1 MGLHEQTVKPGGNLV
16 TAGKPRIFTARQL
29 ELFLRDLDNLAK
41 WLKCGHTRQTVAS
54 ADRLRG
60 EAVTQYNLR
69 HNKPPE
75 ISQGWRELCKWLGMA
90 TIGDRE
96 LGQKTLTAAELSYQI
111 SKLTSAF
118 KKSEDA
124 VIKPTV
130 SAAPFEPARPT
141 HNADFTMVDW
151 YGTEYAFSP
160 GLQAGAV
167 KALWQEWEKTGLGL
181 HHETIRDSVDAERD
195 NFRLPHVFRQHPAY
209 GAMILSN
216 GKGLYVLGNGGTK
229 ARSPKRKTRAPKPV
243 KPIKPTE
250 ARGYNERAL
259 RAKRKIEA
267 DFADEAAGD

>member
-16 TAGKPRIFTARQL
+16 TAGKPQIFTARQL
-29 ELFLRDLDNLAK
+29 ELFFRDLDNLAK
-41 WLKCGHTRQTVAS
+41 WLKCGHTRQTIAS

-69 HNKPPE
+69 RNKPPE
-75 ISQGWRELCKWLGMA
+75 MSQGWRELCKWLGRA
-90 TIGDRE
+90 AIGNRE
-96 LGQKTLTAAELSYQI
+96 LGQKTMTAAELSDQI
-111 SKLTSAF
+111 SNLISAF
-118 KKSEDA
+118 KKSEAA

-130 SAAPFEPARPT
+130 SAAPVELAKPT

-151 YGTEYAFSP
+151 YGTEYTFSP

-181 HHETIRDSVDAERD
+181 HQETVRDSVDAVRD

-209 GAMILSN
+209 GVMILSN
-216 GKGLYVLGNGGTK
+216 GKGLYWLGKGGAK
-229 ARSPKRKTRAPKPV
+229 ARSPKRKTRASKPGKPV
-243 KPIKPTE
+243 KPTE

-259 RAKRKIEA
+259 RAKQKIEA